1 LTIPNLYSE
10 HSTISPSMPIKLF
23 HVYHV
28 RIPLKQ
34 KVTHASFS
42 RVDTDTLLVRCQLT
56 DGTTGWG
63 EGLPRTY
70 VTGESIDDAW
80 QLATDSSLCR
90 SLSAIDGSIEDV
102 VGQLAEFQLPTSISG
117 ERECFGNSVRCAFEL
132 AILDAFSRS
141 AGVSIAAAIH
151 ALPEVDGLWENKE
164 QVRYS
169 VPFTAMTFWQ
179 QIKRAMKLRY
189 YRVSAVKVKVG
200 LPTIDDARL
209 LGRLRWM
216 LGSNIDMRIDAN
228 EAWRASELRKRLDSL
243 ARFRLSAVE
252 QPVPH
257 HEMEQLAGV
266 KGQLPIPIMLDE
278 SLCSLVDAHR
288 AVEQKTCDAFNI
300 RLSKCGGL
308 IPAIRLAA
316 CAKEAGLG
324 MQLGCQV
331 GETGILSAAG
341 RQFATHI
348 GGLRFVEGSYDRFL
362 VAERLTIE
370 DVTFGRGGYAPALTS
385 PGLGV
390 TIDEAAIARVTIREA
405 NPFS

>member
-1 LTIPNLYSE
+1 M
-10 HSTISPSMPIKLF
+10 HIKLF

-42 RVDTDTLLVRCQLT
+42 RVDTDTLLVCCQLM

-80 QLATDSSLCR
+80 QLATDAGLSR
-90 SLSAIDGSIEDV
+90 SLAAIGGSLGDV
-102 VGQLAEFQLPTSISG
+102 VGQLAQFQFHASICG
-117 ERECFGNSVRCAFEL
+117 QRECFGNSVRCAFEL
-132 AILDAFSRS
+132 AMLDAFSRS
-141 AGVSIAAAIH
+141 AGVSISAAMQL
-151 ALPEVDGLWENKE
+151 LPEVQGLWEPIE

-169 VPFTAMTFWQ
+169 IPFTAMTFWQ
-179 QIKRAMKLRY
+179 QMQRAMKLRY
-189 YRVSAVKVKVG
+189 YQVAAVKVKVG
-200 LPTIDDARL
+200 LPTIDDTRL
-209 LGRLRWM
+209 VGRLRWM
-216 LGSNIDMRIDAN
+216 LGPGIDLRIDAN
-228 EAWRASELRKRLDSL
+228 EAWRASELQQRVDSL
-243 ARFRLSAVE
+243 ARFGLSAIE

-257 HEMEQLAGV
+257 REMMQLARI
-266 KGQLPIPIMLDE
+266 KGKLPVPIMLDE
-278 SLCSLVDAHR
+278 SLCSLVDAKH
-288 AVEQKTCDAFNI
+288 AVEQESCDAFNV

-348 GGLRFVEGSYDRFL
+348 GGLWFVEGSYDRFL
-362 VAERLTIE
+362 VLERLTVE
-370 DVTFGRGGYAPALTS
+370 DLTLGRGGFAPALS
-385 PGLGV
+385 QPGLGV
-390 TIDEAAIARVTIREA
+390 TIDQAAIARVTIREA
-405 NPFS
+405 QPFG